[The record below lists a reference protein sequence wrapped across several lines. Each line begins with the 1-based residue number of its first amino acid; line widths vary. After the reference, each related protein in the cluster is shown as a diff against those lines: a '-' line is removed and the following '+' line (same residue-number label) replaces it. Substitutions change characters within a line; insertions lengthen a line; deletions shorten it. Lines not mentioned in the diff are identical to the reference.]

1 MVSALSNYLPKIF
14 FFFFFDTFPIN
25 FFKFV
30 SFVEENL
37 KKEENLADVLK
48 TLILEIFLEFLETFF
63 EEKKKNLFGLFFFNY
78 LFMKIILKF
87 GKR

>member
-1 MVSALSNYLPKIF
+1 MVSALSNYLHKI

-63 EEKKKNLFGLFFFNY
+63 EEKKKPFWIFFNY
-78 LFMKIILKF
+78 FFMKIILKF
-87 GKR
+87 RKC

>member
-1 MVSALSNYLPKIF
+1 MLSQITYLR

-48 TLILEIFLEFLETFF
+48 TLILEIFLEFLEIFF
-63 EEKKKNLFGLFFFNY
+63 EEKKKTFLDCFF
-78 LFMKIILKF
+78 LIIFL
-87 GKR
+87 